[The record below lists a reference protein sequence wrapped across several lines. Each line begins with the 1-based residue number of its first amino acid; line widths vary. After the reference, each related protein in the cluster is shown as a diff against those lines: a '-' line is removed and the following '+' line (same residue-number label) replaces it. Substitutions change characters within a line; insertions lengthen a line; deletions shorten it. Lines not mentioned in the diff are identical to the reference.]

1 MKEIPKT
8 HEELKALM
16 IDFLQWYTDES
27 STAGLFGYG
36 DEDVVNEYL
45 EKK

>member
-16 IDFLQWYTDES
+16 IDFLKWYTDES
-27 STAGLFGYG
+27 SAAGLFGYG